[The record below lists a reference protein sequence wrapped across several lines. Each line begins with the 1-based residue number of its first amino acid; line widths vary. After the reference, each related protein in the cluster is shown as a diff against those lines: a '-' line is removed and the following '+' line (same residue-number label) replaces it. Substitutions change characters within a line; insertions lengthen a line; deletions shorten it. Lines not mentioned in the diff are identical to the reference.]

1 MLSEAKKIVFPDYF
15 EILRLAQDD
24 GF

>member
-1 MLSEAKKIVFPDYF
+1 MLSEAKKLVFPDYF